1 MIWFRAPI
9 LITLIYNLFN
19 VTSKRKFSTAQMC
32 SIINIKYSFKVNP
45 QMMLVVV
52 VVVVVILV
60 SQVPKTQRMAQILI
74 LEESTMKRVW
84 QYIFLTP
91 KTTQNLAIV
100 KHLNW
105 YPFSDINWF
114 YIDVDSTIRKIP
126 KIISK

>member
-52 VVVVVILV
+52 VVVILV
-60 SQVPKTQRMAQILI
+60 SQVPNTQRMAQILI
-74 LEESTMKRVW
+74 LEE
-84 QYIFLTP
+84 
-91 KTTQNLAIV
+91 
-100 KHLNW
+100 
-105 YPFSDINWF
+105 
-114 YIDVDSTIRKIP
+114 
-126 KIISK
+126 